1 MKKLLT
7 YVIVTS
13 FIMVLFPYTAFAA
26 VPALSGSVENGVLT
40 VTVSGVSS
48 RTYPQVIVLSKNK
61 DDESDFYLDTIN
73 LAKGQKT
80 VKHTNVSGKTYI
92 LTAILKKKDGT
103 DAEGTIYGV
112 AESVSAVSA
121 SSSTSKNSAST
132 KTNRSNESGTS
143 YYMAPVSEVNGTNVS
158 SPNKPDNSSKSS
170 NAAHYYTDSE
180 MFENSGSQNNSALPL
195 IIMSVILIGT
205 SIIFARK
212 FSEKEK

>member
-92 LTAILKKKDGT
+92 LTAILKR
-103 DAEGTIYGV
+103 
-112 AESVSAVSA
+112 
-121 SSSTSKNSAST
+121 
-132 KTNRSNESGTS
+132 KTEQTQR
-143 YYMAPVSEVNGTNVS
+143 VR
-158 SPNKPDNSSKSS
+158 
-170 NAAHYYTDSE
+170 YTE
-180 MFENSGSQNNSALPL
+180 WLKAFQQFPHPHPPAKIPLPL
-195 IIMSVILIGT
+195 KPIGLMKAELLT
-205 SIIFARK
+205 IWLPFLR
-212 FSEKEK
+212 